1 MKTSIPAMVFVL
13 GVAIAP
19 PVQKDQ
25 QNGARVPDAVL
36 DQMRQIAREMKAC
49 GEEVESQTDLAIYYF
64 GPPASLDWSV
74 KPADGE
80 PARFQGVITFTLP
93 ERSEETDKAKRSSK
107 LHKEFLETEA
117 YRAELAEHGHYQYEF
132 DLGNGK
138 PDLTKTLFVDAK
150 TKETKPVPKAP
161 GHLTCWEAAARS
173 ILQNN

>member
-1 MKTSIPAMVFVL
+1 MKVLIPTVAFVL
-13 GVAIAP
+13 GLAIAP

-25 QNGARVPDAVL
+25 QDGGRVPDAVL

-49 GEEVESQTDLAIYYF
+49 GEEVQSQTDLAIYYS

-74 KPADGE
+74 KRADGG
-80 PARFQGVITFTLP
+80 PAAFQGVITFTLP

-117 YRAELAEHGHYQYEF
+117 YRAELAEHGRYQYEF

-138 PDLTKTLFVDAK
+138 PDLTKTLFIDAK
-150 TKETKPVPKAP
+150 TKATKPAPKVP

-173 ILQNN
+173 IQQNN